1 MFNESDTECDD
12 FLNLV
17 KLETGAFVWL
27 CSPKVTKR
35 STDRIPYS
43 EVKLVLV
50 VLTLSEKNAI
60 P

>member
-27 CSPKVTKR
+27 CSPKR

-50 VLTLSEKNAI
+50 VLKLSEKNAI